1 VKEVT
6 FTCHMTQKRLFLLMF
21 LLLAVFLSSCSP
33 GHVGN
38 NEISFVRDGHLWTID
53 PDGANAF
60 EVVSDSAP
68 VIGYAWSPNH
78 QIFAFR
84 SLDGNFAKTIAGR
97 HLASNPITGQ
107 TRDVPSVL
115 HTIGIDGG
123 TPIPIAESSTDIQHS
138 NAWWNPTGNRLLYRE
153 ETTALIQNPG
163 TQSWWASQNDQ
174 PLDIARKLLP
184 YTYSIPSSSMN
195 NLAIGNSNQGVFTTT
210 LAGTQ
215 FQFILQGAL
224 PGHPLPASLERV
236 LWQPAHQNPSMLYA
250 IVTETT
256 GNVSSYLCKGGSGNP
271 SPFVLPEC
279 AALDALASLARRV
292 GASGRP
298 RGSDTTAMTVQLLL
312 RDPHGL
318 TKTIATCSCTQFAWS
333 PDGNYVLYS
342 TGTIYTILNT
352 KDLSSFSVSGEDGSV
367 PYWSPDS
374 RFILLDGLHT
384 LQLVDVDNQ
393 RQQQLLNDL
402 TAVPGTA
409 SSTMPDARALLQP
422 ISNSIWAPDSRQFLF
437 LTRDRLSW
445 QGKNLNTGRGLYKV
459 SIDDQGGVQGSP
471 AVIDSGNISQACW
484 TYEDPNTSFLF

>member
-1 VKEVT
+1 MV
-6 FTCHMTQKRLFLLMF
+6 
-21 LLLAVFLSSCSP
+21 LLLAVLLTSCSP

-68 VIGYAWSPNH
+68 VIGYAWSPDH
-78 QIFAFR
+78 RIFAFR
-84 SLDGNFAKTIAGR
+84 TLDSNFAKTAAGR
-97 HLASNPITGQ
+97 HLTANPLTGL
-107 TRDVPSVL
+107 TNDVPSVL
-115 HTIGIDGG
+115 NTIGIDGG
-123 TPIPIAESSTDIQHS
+123 TPIPIAESSADIQHS

-184 YTYSIPSSSMN
+184 YTYSIPSSMS
-195 NLAIGNSNQGVFTTT
+195 NLAIGNSSQGVFTTT

-215 FQFILQGAL
+215 FQFILHGAL

-250 IVTETT
+250 IVTEAP
-256 GNVSSYLCKGGSGNP
+256 GKVSSYLCKGESGDP

-298 RGSDTTAMTVQLLL
+298 RGSDTTATTAMTLQLLL
-312 RDPHGL
+312 RDPHGQ

-333 PDGNYVLYS
+333 PDGNYILYS
-342 TGTIYTILNT
+342 TGTIFTILKT
-352 KDLSSFSVSGEDGSV
+352 KDLSSFSVPGEDGSV

-384 LQLVDVDNQ
+384 LQLVDVANH
-393 RQQQLLNDL
+393 RQHQLLHDL
-402 TAVPGTA
+402 TAVPGTG
-409 SSTMPDARALLQP
+409 SSVMPDARALLQP

-445 QGKNLNTGRGLYKV
+445 QGKNLNSGSGLYTV
-459 SIDDQGGVQGSP
+459 SIDDQGEVQGSP
-471 AVIDSGNISQACW
+471 AVIDSGNISQAGW